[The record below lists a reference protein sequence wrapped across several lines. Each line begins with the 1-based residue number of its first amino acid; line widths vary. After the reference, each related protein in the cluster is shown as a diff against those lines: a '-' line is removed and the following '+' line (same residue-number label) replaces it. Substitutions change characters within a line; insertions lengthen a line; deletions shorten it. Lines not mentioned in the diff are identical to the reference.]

1 MSLLWRRL
9 RDFFNTQTE
18 LQERL
23 LQLHRLVPSSR
34 SHQTHPSE
42 RQQWRATRVVINGV
56 VAL

>member
-1 MSLLWRRL
+1 MSLLWRWL
-9 RDFFNTQTE
+9 RDYLNAQTK